1 MVSVLHGKRIL
12 NIAPFDLSEAES
24 ELVSG
29 FMTEHAGVVLVFF
42 LAKYSSILLMCVL
55 TSFLFLAGYIL

>member
-42 LAKYSSILLMCVL
+42 FSKVFVHTINVC
-55 TSFLFLAGYIL
+55 IN